1 MNNACRL
8 FSNRPHLSTKTNS
21 NSFLFT
27 FKWLNFTEGSGV
39 GVQSARENYEKRFCY
54 LWTQPSE
61 LRTGGR
67 ENLCRARTSRAP
79 GGGAEAEVS
88 NTTEPHPTT
97 RCKTC
102 PYLSGAESAI
112 FIVNELQQEET
123 KSGICFSSTCLENF
137 TNYLLPAEMIKCI

>member
-21 NSFLFT
+21 SFFY
-27 FKWLNFTEGSGV
+27 FQKAQPSPRGAGRCSV
-39 GVQSARENYEKRFCY
+39 GERELRKAFHY

-61 LRTGGR
+61 LRTAGR

-79 GGGAEAEVS
+79 EGGAEAEVS
-88 NTTEPHPTT
+88 NATELHPTT
-97 RCKTC
+97 RCKTG
-102 PYLSGAESAI
+102 PYLSGDKSAI

-123 KSGICFSSTCLENF
+123 KSDICFSSTCLENF
-137 TNYLLPAEMIKCI
+137 TNNLLLEEMIKRI